1 MIQTVNINVAAL
13 PALRGPG
20 SFMVLSQ
27 NENGRQIRF
36 RILGSDLPTGC
47 IATFSGTKPDGNVY
61 STTGTVSGN
70 FVIVQ
75 EDIQMTAVAGI
86 WDAKLEIAKN
96 TENIVT
102 SIIRVTVVRDPVAGD
117 AIPSDSQLDGI
128 VTEVK
133 YYAEHARSEAY
144 GSPLTASTKS
154 AMTDKTR
161 VYVYTGSESGMTAG
175 NWYYWNGSAW
185 TSGGVYNSVAVQS
198 DSELNDFSTNPV
210 QNKVIKAALDQIEGA
225 IPEIDATL
233 SVSGKA
239 ADAKKTGDEISGLK
253 EDLSQLEPGLS
264 DEAKQALLAC
274 FDKVAWLD
282 GEAPDALAELEAALY
297 ADDYPRLSVTFNPNE
312 ITIYDDFT
320 EQNIRDLMTV
330 KYYRAVGDYDVIT
343 NYSLTYSLTTA
354 TTQIIVSYS
363 GLLQTVTTNVVIGR
377 PLTASDIESHIGYVD
392 FSIDADG
399 NISCSNAANFS
410 AIVLNSSITHIRFT
424 PYYAGIDTRKDVAAW
439 MVYHKESSAVVYG
452 NSVTHSFD
460 FTSNGSN
467 YGAQQDDSKTTVTIE
482 NNDQFIANTRKD
494 VVLSNGVLTLC
505 EAFTPSAR
513 YMITNANVIGVWT
526 DAAQDS
532 SPKNV
537 RVYSD

>member
-47 IATFSGTKPDGNVY
+47 TATFSGTKPDGNVY

-185 TSGGVYNSVAVQS
+185 TSGGVYNAVAVQT
-198 DSELNDFSTNPV
+198 DT
-210 QNKVIKAALDQIEGA
+210 
-225 IPEIDATL
+225 TL

-239 ADAKKTGDEISGLK
+239 ADAKKTGDELSTIK
-253 EDLSQLEPGLS
+253 EDLS
-264 DEAKQALLAC
+264 DM
-274 FDKVAWLD
+274 
-282 GEAPDALAELEAALY
+282 
-297 ADDYPRLSVTFNPNE
+297 N
-312 ITIYDDFT
+312 
-320 EQNIRDLMTV
+320 
-330 KYYRAVGDYDVIT
+330 
-343 NYSLTYSLTTA
+343 TA
-354 TTQIIVSYS
+354 
-363 GLLQTVTTNVVIGR
+363 
-377 PLTASDIESHIGYVD
+377 TASDVGKYLRATAVENGKVTGWQ
-392 FSIDADG
+392 FSTPSG
-399 NISCSNAANFS
+399 GGGGGG
-410 AIVLNSSITHIRFT
+410 SS
-424 PYYAGIDTRKDVAAW
+424 G
-439 MVYHKESSAVVYG
+439 G
-452 NSVTHSFD
+452 GGGHSF
-460 FTSNGSN
+460 
-467 YGAQQDDSKTTVTIE
+467 
-482 NNDQFIANTRKD
+482 
-494 VVLSNGVLTLC
+494 
-505 EAFTPSAR
+505 
-513 YMITNANVIGVWT
+513 
-526 DAAQDS
+526 
-532 SPKNV
+532 
-537 RVYSD
+537 